1 MTSAEELATELYAQY
16 AGSLR
21 TYAQRLTG
29 DRQRGEDVAQETLLK
44 AWLYADRLVDSE
56 AGRRAWLF
64 RVAHNMA
71 IDDVRH
77 RRSRPAEVLTE
88 APAEGPAWS
97 TVKAAEPDG
106 TDDLLSTLEMTRAL
120 AGLSEEHRSVLV
132 EIFYRGSTTRE
143 AARALRIPHGTA
155 KSRLHYG
162 LRHLRARLPV
172 PVG

>member
-1 MTSAEELATELYAQY
+1 MTAADQLATELYAQY

-21 TYAQRLTG
+21 TYAHRLTG

-44 AWLYADRLVDSE
+44 AWLHADRLVDSD

-71 IDDVRH
+71 IDEA
-77 RRSRPAEVLTE
+77 RRRNARPAEVFTDTPLRT
-88 APAEGPAWS
+88 A
-97 TVKAAEPDG
+97 TPDT
-106 TDDLLSTLEMTRAL
+106 TDDLLSTLEMVSAL
-120 AGLSEEHRSVLV
+120 AALSPEHRSVLY
-132 EIFYRGSTTRE
+132 EIFYLGSTTRE

-162 LRHLRARLPV
+162 LRHLRARLPI
-172 PVG
+172 